1 MELDS
6 GLTGTNILYNS
17 STAFCFMYTWI
28 NLNYKM
34 CLLKNA
40 YCSIFLPTI
49 IYKTYA

>member
-1 MELDS
+1 MEFGN

-17 STAFCFMYTWI
+17 STAFDFMYKWI

-40 YCSIFLPTI
+40 YWSIFLPKI
-49 IYKTYA
+49 MYKT